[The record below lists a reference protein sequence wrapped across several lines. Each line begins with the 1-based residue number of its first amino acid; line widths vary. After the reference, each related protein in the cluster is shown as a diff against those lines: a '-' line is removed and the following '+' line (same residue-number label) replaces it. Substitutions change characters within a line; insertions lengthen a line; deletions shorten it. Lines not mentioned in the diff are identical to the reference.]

1 MANTTILCPTLPV
14 IFQRTGDVVDTK
26 YETSRFLAYMI
37 AKAESLTLL
46 NKQRNRRQP
55 E

>member
-26 YETSRFLAYMI
+26 YETSRFLVQHCVSFGELCA
-37 AKAESLTLL
+37 
-46 NKQRNRRQP
+46 
-55 E
+55 